1 MVGGHQPLHLLKKLV
16 CLSDTGFV
24 MRDLMSNVPV
34 SMNIICSMFLLPTV
48 SHTYSS
54 MMFYKLSVLRN

>member
-1 MVGGHQPLHLLKKLV
+1 MVGGHRPVHLLKKLV

-24 MRDLMSNVPV
+24 MRDLMSDVPV
-34 SMNIICSMFLLPTV
+34 STNAICFVFLLPTV

-54 MMFYKLSVLRN
+54 MMFYKLSVLRK